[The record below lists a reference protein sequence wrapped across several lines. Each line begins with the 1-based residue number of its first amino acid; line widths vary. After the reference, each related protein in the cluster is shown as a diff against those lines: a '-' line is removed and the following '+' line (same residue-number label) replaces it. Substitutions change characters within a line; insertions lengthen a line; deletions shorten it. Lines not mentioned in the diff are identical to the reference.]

1 MKAGRFV
8 CALLLF
14 VNVAVAQQPN
24 TTIASNTTSIAGPAN
39 KAGGESQPNTAQVTE
54 EFWPKTLKDW
64 IELVQGV
71 SVIVA
76 SIAAFF
82 GIKAWHEEFVG
93 KRKLE
98 LAEEA
103 LALFYQANDVIAF
116 MRFPAGFADERSS
129 RKLEAVETP
138 KQKQIRDD
146 AYVTFERYNL
156 NREIFSR
163 IQALRYRF
171 MAQFGKDSASPFC
184 RLKSVL
190 DALLGAARQW
200 VMLSEIAEHT
210 FSRPESFQKH
220 QLRIEEFEKI
230 LWGIDEG
237 DPISQRVEG
246 IVQEMEQI
254 CRPQLVGKS

>member
-1 MKAGRFV
+1 MKAGRLV

-14 VNVAVAQQPN
+14 VNVAVAQQPD
-24 TTIASNTTSIAGPAN
+24 TTIASNTTSTAGPTN
-39 KAGGESQPNTAQVTE
+39 KSSGESQPNAAQATE
-54 EFWPKTLKDW
+54 EFWPVTLKEW

-82 GIKAWHEEFVG
+82 GIKAWHEEFIG
-93 KRKLE
+93 RRRLE

-116 MRFPAGFADERSS
+116 MRFPAGYTDERSS
-129 RKLEAVETP
+129 RKFEEVETP

-171 MAQFGKDSASPFC
+171 MAQFGKDTASPFG
-184 RLKSVL
+184 RLKSIIDEL
-190 DALLGAARQW
+190 FGAARQW
-200 VMLSEIAEHT
+200 VMLSEVDEHT
-210 FSRPESFQKH
+210 FSHPERLQEH
-220 QLRIEEFEKI
+220 QARIEKFEKI

-237 DPISQRVEG
+237 DPISQRLEDT
-246 IVQEMEQI
+246 VQEMEQI
-254 CRPQLVGKS
+254 CRPQLDGKS